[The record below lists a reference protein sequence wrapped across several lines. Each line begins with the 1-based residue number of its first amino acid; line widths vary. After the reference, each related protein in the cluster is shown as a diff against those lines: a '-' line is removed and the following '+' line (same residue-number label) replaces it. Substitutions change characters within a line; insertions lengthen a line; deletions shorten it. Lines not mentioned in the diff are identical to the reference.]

1 MKDMRVF
8 GSVEQ
13 ARAAQ
18 SHLQQADSKAT
29 ADLVAPGDGDARA
42 RMEQAKL
49 SEQDIV
55 SGLNH
60 LAEGRALLI
69 LDASWIDMLRMN
81 DLLGPFNAAETNG
94 AWTPGVGHLEDEA
107 GGPTKRRSEL

>member
-13 ARAAQ
+13 AKAAL
-18 SHLQQADSKAT
+18 SHLEQTDSKAT
-29 ADLVAPGDGDARA
+29 ADLIVPGAADARA
-42 RMEQAKL
+42 RLEQAKL
-49 SEQDIV
+49 GEQDII

-60 LAEGRALLI
+60 LGEGRALLI

-107 GGPTKRRSEL
+107 GAPPSKRSEL

>member
-1 MKDMRVF
+1 MKNMRVF

-13 ARAAQ
+13 ATAARD
-18 SHLQQADSKAT
+18 HLAQTNSKAT
-29 ADLVAPGDGDARA
+29 ADLIAPGDSDARGRLEGA
-42 RMEQAKL
+42 EL
-49 SEQDIV
+49 NEQDIV

-60 LAEGRALLI
+60 LAEGRALLV

-107 GGPTKRRSEL
+107 GRPASERSEL